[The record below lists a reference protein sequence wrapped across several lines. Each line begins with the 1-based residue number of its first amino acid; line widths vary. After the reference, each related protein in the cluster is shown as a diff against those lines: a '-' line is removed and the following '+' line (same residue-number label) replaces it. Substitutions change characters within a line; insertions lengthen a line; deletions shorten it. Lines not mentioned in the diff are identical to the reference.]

1 MRVTMQEMTKRM
13 QYVIADRFS
22 DLSKVQEQLSTGK
35 RLLTASDNPVDTA
48 NDLKLKTTSGQ
59 QTQFHTNIQDG
70 INFMSVTDTAMASMN
85 TIMQRLRELALRGA
99 SDTVSPA
106 DRLAIQKETDQL
118 FRQLVTLTN
127 TNYKGDYVFGGTQ
140 SKIVPFPIVSSKAD
154 SAADYTSLKMAYYD
168 GSGGVN
174 AAAQLRNA
182 FDNTAMTNIVPGSFK
197 LSVGATSYVEGT
209 DFTVDYEKGTITPL
223 NAALAVD
230 VSLPANYNT
239 TAFKITFD
247 SVSRG
252 KDVYGST
259 VANTG
264 NVLREIE
271 PGVTVPINI
280 AGDELIVNSGSGID
294 MIGAMVRLGQSLLY
308 NNRPGVTTAIGEID
322 KTFQAILNAQS
333 KNGAMTNRFETTLT
347 RNEQQSTETTGLIS
361 QLEDTDMAETATKFS
376 LMQTVYNAALKS
388 AAMTMQESLVNYL

>member
-154 SAADYTSLKMAYYD
+154 SRRPRIATVQPCCASLMA
-168 GSGGVN
+168 
-174 AAAQLRNA
+174 
-182 FDNTAMTNIVPGSFK
+182 
-197 LSVGATSYVEGT
+197 
-209 DFTVDYEKGTITPL
+209 VDCPTPL
-223 NAALAVD
+223 
-230 VSLPANYNT
+230 PAPVT
-239 TAFKITFD
+239 TAF
-247 SVSRG
+247 
-252 KDVYGST
+252 
-259 VANTG
+259 
-264 NVLREIE
+264 L
-271 PGVTVPINI
+271 
-280 AGDELIVNSGSGID
+280 L
-294 MIGAMVRLGQSLLY
+294 MLSL
-308 NNRPGVTTAIGEID
+308 
-322 KTFQAILNAQS
+322 F
-333 KNGAMTNRFETTLT
+333 
-347 RNEQQSTETTGLIS
+347 
-361 QLEDTDMAETATKFS
+361 
-376 LMQTVYNAALKS
+376 
-388 AAMTMQESLVNYL
+388 